1 MESNGDGDENASVI
15 DKASTLIDSLSG
27 STTAIIA
34 KFKNVL
40 NRFIEAT
47 AVMIVTSCLIPLLV
61 ILFFVW
67 LVKTLFGAQIVLPRG
82 PRPFQRG
89 SRDGEAEEKADAV

>member
-1 MESNGDGDENASVI
+1 MIEFMDQLTKLVQDINSV
-15 DKASTLIDSLSG
+15 LWG
-27 STTAIIA
+27 
-34 KFKNVL
+34 VY
-40 NRFIEAT
+40 
-47 AVMIVTSCLIPLLV
+47 CLIPLLV

-89 SRDGEAEEKADAV
+89 SRDGEDEEKADAV